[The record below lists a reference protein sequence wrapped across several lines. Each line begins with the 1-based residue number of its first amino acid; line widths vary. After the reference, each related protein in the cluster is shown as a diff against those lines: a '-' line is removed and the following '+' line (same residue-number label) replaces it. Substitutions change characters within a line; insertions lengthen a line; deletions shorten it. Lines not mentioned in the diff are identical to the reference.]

1 MVRTEYAMP
10 VDVGESQSTVIIV
23 SLMSHLGC
31 LGELSH
37 LLVCLACQQ
46 QHLHGQGALVSW
58 AGSHWSVGRG
68 RICQLGGGAKVS
80 WAGSHLSVGRG
91 RICQLGGVEFVS
103 WAGSNLS
110 VESPPG
116 VWPTANPHTWSKEA
130 ECATA
135 RAAAPL
141 SQAFPRTSI
150 GAKSL
155 TPSLPFSPP
164 CSPRPIEP
172 SSRAASS

>member
-46 QHLHGQGALVSW
+46 QHLHGRGAL
-58 AGSHWSVGRG
+58 
-68 RICQLGGGAKVS
+68 VS

-116 VWPTANPHTWSKEA
+116 VWPTANPHTLSKEA